1 MEPNLLKHVPLFQ
14 ELKEDELE
22 ALASVALYK
31 TFPKNTVILLAEE
44 EGDTLFII
52 DKGRVKVTILSED
65 GRELILDILS
75 KGDFFGEM
83 SLLDGRPRSA
93 TVVAIE
99 DSELLIL
106 RRGDF
111 IRLIERIPRI
121 AAQVMAI
128 LASRL
133 RKADQKIE
141 GLALLDVTGRVAGT
155 LQQLA
160 QEHGVSV
167 EDGIMIQNRP
177 THQVLANMSATTR
190 ETVSRVL
197 KKLEHQGF
205 ISTQGKNV
213 IILRDR
219 EAKEDIT
226 N

>member
-1 MEPNLLKHVPLFQ
+1 MEPNLLKNVPLFR

-31 TFPKNTVILLAEE
+31 NFPKNTVILLAEE

-52 DKGRVKVTILSED
+52 DKGKVKVTILSED

-75 KGDFFGEM
+75 KGNFFGEM

-99 DSELLIL
+99 DSKLLIL

-111 IRLIERIPRI
+111 VRLIESIPRI

-160 QEHGVSV
+160 REHGVSV

-177 THQVLANMSATTR
+177 THQELANMSATTR

-197 KKLEHQGF
+197 KRLEQQGF
-205 ISTQGKNV
+205 ISTEGKNV
-213 IILRDR
+213 IILKDR
-219 EAKEDIT
+219 EPKEDIT
-226 N
+226 I